1 MTELTFSAGVRAT
14 LDLRDSRGDVRLLD
28 GESGTIAVATGSD
41 AAPFVLR
48 DGDHFRIRLTGGGTI
63 ALPPE
68 LPVEVLVP
76 QAVRLRLSR
85 RGETEVSRQEPAA
98 AGSPE
103 QGAGADGDLGEFVRL
118 MSEQSRRIFGDMTEK
133 VRHSGFDASGD
144 VAKRLDEAA
153 GRIDEQVQRVAE
165 RVEREVERA
174 FGFVERATKGDGQEG
189 ATHRRHHDVHFRHG
203 QEAERAARAAE
214 RAARATERAAERASR
229 TERRAGRGRWW
240 FTDRLDE
247 LSRAAAGA
255 ASSASAT
262 ASRPSTSSWSG
273 SGARGEAVGSGS
285 SGGTAG
291 TAGTPPKA
299 SPEERRAI
307 LDMLAAG
314 AITPDQ
320 AARLLDALGG

>member
-1 MTELTFSAGVRAT
+1 
-14 LDLRDSRGDVRLLD
+14 
-28 GESGTIAVATGSD
+28 
-41 AAPFVLR
+41 
-48 DGDHFRIRLTGGGTI
+48 
-63 ALPPE
+63 
-68 LPVEVLVP
+68 VLVP
-76 QAVRLRLSR
+76 QSVRLRLSR

-98 AGSPE
+98 AGATE
-103 QGAGADGDLGEFVRL
+103 QNAGASAGGPTAPDGDLSEFVRL
-118 MSEQSRRIFGDMTEK
+118 MSEQSRRIFGEMTEK

-144 VAKRLDEAA
+144 VAKKLDEAA

-174 FGFVERATKGDGQEG
+174 FGFVERATQGDGPGG
-189 ATHRRHHDVHFRHG
+189 APRRRHHEVHFRHA

-214 RAARATERAAERASR
+214 RAARATERAAERAGR
-229 TERRAGRGRWW
+229 TDRRAGRGRWW

-247 LSRAAAGA
+247 LSRAAASA
-255 ASSASAT
+255 ATSASAT
-262 ASRPSTSSWSG
+262 TATSSASSWNGPG
-273 SGARGEAVGSGS
+273 SGGPAATGGP
-285 SGGTAG
+285 GGT
-291 TAGTPPKA
+291 TKA